1 MTKST
6 ETATIRR
13 HWFESIHRK
22 YAVAQI
28 TLNTLKKHRAENT
41 KFSMV
46 TAYDAC
52 FANLAS
58 EAGVDTILVGDSLG
72 MVLQGHQSTL
82 PVTVADIAYHT
93 QCVAAASPHCLIV
106 ADIPF
111 MASATTQDAVDT
123 ARELMQA
130 GAHVVK
136 VEGGSNLVDLVK
148 LYRDQGVATC
158 CHLGLTPQFV
168 NQFGGYRVQGR
179 TDETAKRLIDAA
191 AALDA
196 AGTDIIL
203 LECVPNHVTDA
214 IMKVT
219 TVPVIG
225 IGAGPS
231 PTGQVLVMHD
241 LLGITPGKPARFV
254 KNFMHSANSIQ
265 DAFRAYDQAV
275 KDGSFPAPEH
285 CFEE

>member
-1 MTKST
+1 
-6 ETATIRR
+6 
-13 HWFESIHRK
+13 
-22 YAVAQI
+22 
-28 TLNTLKKHRAENT
+28 
-41 KFSMV
+41 MV

-58 EAGVDTILVGDSLG
+58 DAGIDTILVGDSLG

-82 PVTVADIAYHT
+82 PVTVADVAYHT
-93 QCVAAASPHCLIV
+93 RCAAAASSSCLIV
-106 ADIPF
+106 ADVPF

-123 ARELMQA
+123 ARELIQA

-136 VEGGSNLVDLVK
+136 IEGGTNLVDLVN

-179 TDETAKRLIDAA
+179 TDETAKRIIDAA

-196 AGTDIIL
+196 AGTDLIL
-203 LECVPNHVTDA
+203 LECVPNYVTEA
-214 IMKVT
+214 IMDVT
-219 TVPVIG
+219 TVPIIG

-231 PTGQVLVMHD
+231 TTGQVLVMHD
-241 LLGITPGKPARFV
+241 LLGITPGKTARFV
-254 KNFMHSANSIQ
+254 KNFMASADSIQ
-265 DAFRAYDQAV
+265 NAFEAYDRAV
-275 KDGSFPAPEH
+275 KNGSFPAPEH

>member
-1 MTKST
+1 MP
-6 ETATIRR
+6 
-13 HWFESIHRK
+13 
-22 YAVAQI
+22 QI

-41 KFSMV
+41 KFSVV

-52 FANLAS
+52 FASLAS
-58 EAGVDTILVGDSLG
+58 DAGIDTILVGDSLG

-93 QCVAAASPHCLIV
+93 RCAAAASSSCLIV
-106 ADIPF
+106 ADVPF

-136 VEGGSNLVDLVK
+136 IEGGTNLVDLVK
-148 LYRDQGVATC
+148 VYRDQGAATC

-179 TDETAKRLIDAA
+179 SAETAKRLIDAA

-196 AGTDIIL
+196 AGTDLIL
-203 LECVPNHVTDA
+203 LECVPNHVTKA
-214 IMKVT
+214 IMNVT

-231 PTGQVLVMHD
+231 TTGQVLVMHD
-241 LLGITPGKPARFV
+241 LLGITPGKTARFV
-254 KNFMHSANSIQ
+254 KNFMASADSIL
-265 DAFRAYDQAV
+265 DAFQAYNRAV
-275 KDGSFPAPEH
+275 KNGSFPAPEH

>member
-1 MTKST
+1 MP
-6 ETATIRR
+6 
-13 HWFESIHRK
+13 
-22 YAVAQI
+22 QI
-28 TLNTLKKHRAENT
+28 TLNTLKKCRAENT
-41 KFSMV
+41 KFSVV

-52 FANLAS
+52 FASLAS
-58 EAGVDTILVGDSLG
+58 DAGIDAILVGDSLG

-93 QCVAAASPHCLIV
+93 RCAAAASSSCLIV

-123 ARELMQA
+123 ARKLMQA

-136 VEGGSNLVDLVK
+136 IEGGTNLVDLVK
-148 LYRDQGVATC
+148 LYRDQGAATC

-168 NQFGGYRVQGR
+168 NLFSGYRVQGR

-191 AALDA
+191 VALDA
-196 AGTDIIL
+196 AGTDLIL
-203 LECVPNHVTDA
+203 LECVPNHVTEA
-214 IMKVT
+214 IMNVT

-231 PTGQVLVMHD
+231 TTGQVLVMHD
-241 LLGITPGKPARFV
+241 LLGVTPGKTARFV
-254 KNFMHSANSIQ
+254 KNFMASADSIL
-265 DAFRAYDQAV
+265 DAFQAYDRAV
-275 KDGSFPAPEH
+275 KNGSFPAPEH

>member
-1 MTKST
+1 MP
-6 ETATIRR
+6 
-13 HWFESIHRK
+13 
-22 YAVAQI
+22 QI

-52 FANLAS
+52 FASLAS
-58 EAGVDTILVGDSLG
+58 DAGIDSILVGDSLG

-93 QCVAAASPHCLIV
+93 RCAAAASSSCLVV
-106 ADIPF
+106 ADVPF

-136 VEGGSNLVDLVK
+136 IEGGTNLVDLIK

-196 AGTDIIL
+196 AGTDLIL
-203 LECVPNHVTDA
+203 LECVPNHVTEA
-214 IMKVT
+214 IMNVT
-219 TVPVIG
+219 TIPVIG

-231 PTGQVLVMHD
+231 TTGQVLVMHD
-241 LLGITPGKPARFV
+241 LLGITPGKTARFV
-254 KNFMHSANSIQ
+254 KNFMASADSIQ
-265 DAFRAYDQAV
+265 DAFQAYDRAV
-275 KDGSFPAPEH
+275 KNGSFPAPEH

>member
-1 MTKST
+1 MP
-6 ETATIRR
+6 
-13 HWFESIHRK
+13 
-22 YAVAQI
+22 QI
-28 TLNTLKKHRAENT
+28 TLNTLKKCRAENT
-41 KFSMV
+41 KFSVV

-52 FANLAS
+52 FASLAS
-58 EAGVDTILVGDSLG
+58 DAGIDAILVGDSLG
-72 MVLQGHQSTL
+72 MVLQGHRSTL

-93 QCVAAASPHCLIV
+93 RCAAAAPSSCLIV
-106 ADIPF
+106 ADVPF

-136 VEGGSNLVDLVK
+136 IEGGTNLVDLVK

-191 AALDA
+191 VALDA
-196 AGTDIIL
+196 AGTDLIL
-203 LECVPNHVTDA
+203 LECVPNHVTEA
-214 IMKVT
+214 IMNVT

-231 PTGQVLVMHD
+231 TTGQVLVMHD
-241 LLGITPGKPARFV
+241 LLGVTPGKTARFV
-254 KNFMHSANSIQ
+254 KNFMASADSIL
-265 DAFRAYDQAV
+265 DAFQAYDRAV
-275 KDGSFPAPEH
+275 KNGSFPAPEH